1 MRHLL
6 LIALAFVLMAAA
18 APTQPPQRPVN
29 PPGLQRCCAPKVF
42 DATGKEIGEIII
54 YDASFPS
61 IPLNAYV
68 RYTVKGDSVALL
80 VSPEGFRPVTGLGGS
95 AVVFTS
101 NDCSGDAFL
110 NQITPPLTKRYI
122 AVLPQGGAGWPFQNT
137 HAWLYATDPL
147 PTRVSPGAT
156 VFHSQWDS
164 NNTCTQYPAPGQTFQ
179 PNTFGFWAHKIEDL
193 YVKFKRPF
201 FVP

>member
-1 MRHLL
+1 M
-6 LIALAFVLMAAA
+6 IALAFVLMAAA
-18 APTQPPQRPVN
+18 QQPTPTPRPHPQP
-29 PPGLQRCCAPKVF
+29 QRCCVPKVL
-42 DATGKEIGEIII
+42 DATGKEIGDIII

-68 RYTVKGDSVALL
+68 RYEVKGDSVALL

-122 AVLPQGGAGWPFQNT
+122 AVLPEGGSGWPFQQT
-137 HAWLYATDPL
+137 HAWLYATDPF
-147 PTRVSPGAT
+147 PARVSAGAT
-156 VFHSQWDS
+156 VFHSQWESS
-164 NNTCTQYPAPGQTFQ
+164 NMCVPYPAPGQTFP
-179 PNTFGFWAHKIEDL
+179 PNQFGFWAKKIEDL
-193 YVKFKRPF
+193 YAKFKRPF

>member
-1 MRHLL
+1 M
-6 LIALAFVLMAAA
+6 IALAFVLMAAA
-18 APTQPPQRPVN
+18 QQPTPTPRPHPQP
-29 PPGLQRCCAPKVF
+29 QRCCVPKVL

-68 RYTVKGDSVALL
+68 RYEVKGDSVALL

-122 AVLPQGGAGWPFQNT
+122 ALLPEGGSDWPFQQT
-137 HAWLYATDPL
+137 YAWLYATDPL
-147 PTRVSPGAT
+147 PARVSAGAT
-156 VFHSQWDS
+156 VFHSQWES
-164 NNTCTQYPAPGQTFQ
+164 SNTCVPYPAPGQTFP
-179 PNTFGFWAHKIEDL
+179 PNQFGFWAKKIEDL
-193 YVKFKRPF
+193 YAKFKRPF